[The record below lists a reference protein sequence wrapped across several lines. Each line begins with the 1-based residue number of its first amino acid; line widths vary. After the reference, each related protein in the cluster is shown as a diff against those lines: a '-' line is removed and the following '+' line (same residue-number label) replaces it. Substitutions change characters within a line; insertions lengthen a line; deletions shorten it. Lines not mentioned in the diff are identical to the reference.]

1 MIKQKQKL
9 STPGAYVAPA
19 CEALELSVQGVICQ
33 SGDFGINGFG
43 DDDGDPLDGFIGL

>member
-19 CEALELSVQGVICQ
+19 CEVLEFSFQGFICQ
-33 SGDFGINGFG
+33 SPGAEIN
-43 DDDGDPLDGFIGL
+43 DWEDDGNPLDF

>member
-19 CEALELSVQGVICQ
+19 CDALELSAQGVICQ
-33 SGDFGINGFG
+33 SNVLMSGGGEIIPPTEIDYGEF
-43 DDDGDPLDGFIGL
+43 